1 MSNISKIHSVF
12 IWLKYNNI
20 RNRNIEEIL
29 VNIPNNCLRYYINTI
44 NKRIIDKLIL
54 VFIIIPIIIL
64 GVLTAFYIDT
74 NMSIIIYLSLVLA
87 DIFILISVPMYIRY
101 YSILQQFYRLYY
113 FYNKL

>member
-1 MSNISKIHSVF
+1 MS
-12 IWLKYNNI
+12 NI

-29 VNIPNNCLRYYINTI
+29 VNTPNNCVRHYINTI

-54 VFIIIPIIIL
+54 VPIIIPIIIL
-64 GVLTAFYIDT
+64 GVLTAFYIYT
-74 NMSIIIYLSLVLA
+74 NMSITTYLSLILI
-87 DIFILISVPMYIRY
+87 DTFILISVSVYIRY